1 MMAGPVPARCGS
13 VAQVPHIFQWRPRAS
28 DRQGMEPLASVSFA
42 TSGGSR
48 PAGWQAQVRIDY
60 VINKVAQT
68 HRGQSEDAVAQAIQ
82 DQLRSVGVVPNS
94 RQIAQY
100 AAVISSLP
108 LLPPNNRTQ

>member
-1 MMAGPVPARCGS
+1 
-13 VAQVPHIFQWRPRAS
+13 
-28 DRQGMEPLASVSFA
+28 MEPLASVSHA

-68 HRGQSEDAVAQAIQ
+68 HRGQSEGDIAQAIH
-82 DQLRSVGVVPNS
+82 DQLRAVGVVPNG

-100 AAVISSLP
+100 ASAISSLP
-108 LLPPNNRTQ
+108 QLPPNTRK

>member
-1 MMAGPVPARCGS
+1 
-13 VAQVPHIFQWRPRAS
+13 
-28 DRQGMEPLASVSFA
+28 MEPLASVSFA

-68 HRGQSEDAVAQAIQ
+68 HRGQNEGDIAQAIH
-82 DQLRSVGVVPNS
+82 DQLRAVGVVPNG

-100 AAVISSLP
+100 ATAISALP
-108 LLPPNNRTQ
+108 QLPPNTKK

>member
-1 MMAGPVPARCGS
+1 
-13 VAQVPHIFQWRPRAS
+13 
-28 DRQGMEPLASVSFA
+28 MEPLAAVSLA

-68 HRGQSEDAVAQAIQ
+68 HRGQSEEEVAQAIH
-82 DQLRSVGVVPNS
+82 DQLRAVGVVPNG

-100 AAVISSLP
+100 ATAISALP
-108 LLPPNNRTQ
+108 ALPPNNKK

>member
-1 MMAGPVPARCGS
+1 
-13 VAQVPHIFQWRPRAS
+13 
-28 DRQGMEPLASVSFA
+28 MEPLASVSLA

-68 HRGQSEDAVAQAIQ
+68 HRGQSASDIAQAIH
-82 DQLRSVGVVPNS
+82 DQLRAVGVVPNG

-100 AAVISSLP
+100 ASAISALP
-108 LLPPNNRTQ
+108 QLPPNTRK

>member
-1 MMAGPVPARCGS
+1 
-13 VAQVPHIFQWRPRAS
+13 
-28 DRQGMEPLASVSFA
+28 MEPLAPVSHA

-68 HRGQSEDAVAQAIQ
+68 HRGQSEGEVAQAIH
-82 DQLRSVGVVPNS
+82 DQLRAVGVVPNG

-100 AAVISSLP
+100 ANAISALP
-108 LLPPNNRTQ
+108 QLPPNTARK

>member
-1 MMAGPVPARCGS
+1 
-13 VAQVPHIFQWRPRAS
+13 
-28 DRQGMEPLASVSFA
+28 MEPLAKVSLA

-68 HRGQSEDAVAQAIQ
+68 HRGKSEGDVAQAIH
-82 DQLRSVGVVPNS
+82 DQLRAVGVVPNG

-100 AAVISSLP
+100 ANAISALP
-108 LLPPNNRTQ
+108 QLPPNTSKK